1 MSMKKKLLLIN
12 CYRDEAESRMEFYLT
27 WLRAGTAAVGLDLEI
42 RILTDQEPLP
52 AGKDLATAI
61 VSGSQKMVA
70 AGETEPG
77 LLEFIK
83 NMRRPLLGICYGH
96 QALAAAFGALVQRD
110 GRKHLG
116 DEEIFIKKAAGLF
129 AGFPP
134 IFKMRQSHEE
144 IVARDQALEKNF
156 LVPALNGSGRVES
169 IVHKEYPLFGVQFHP
184 EKSGEPGVKLLGN
197 FLKLI

>member
-1 MSMKKKLLLIN
+1 MKKKLLLIN
-12 CYRDEAESRMEFYLT
+12 CYRDEAESRMEFYLA
-27 WLRAGTAAVGLDLEI
+27 WLRAGTAAVSLDLEI
-42 RILTDQEPLP
+42 PVLADHESLP
-52 AGKDLATAI
+52 AGRDLAAAI

-70 AGETEPG
+70 AGEVEPG
-77 LLEFIK
+77 LLEFLK
-83 NMRRPLLGICYGH
+83 NMRHPLLGICYGH

-129 AGFPP
+129 AGFSPV
-134 IFKMRQSHEE
+134 FKMRQSHEE

-184 EKSGEPGVKLLGN
+184 EKSGEIGVKLLAN